1 MAARRHPLWGAILFT
16 GFLAALVGV
25 AVASES
31 YLFALVAWSMIVAAA
46 SVINWM
52 FPRSRFFAISLANYI
67 AVYACLYVFF
77 IETNFQRLD
86 RILYFPG
93 FVLPIA
99 GFLIGAWWQRARIRH
114 IVETH
119 PPTDERRFLRV
130 FWWLLP
136 VFLIGAFT
144 FVLPGLQLEVW
155 ALNAVFMGAMAL
167 IGLIVM
173 LVSRDVAAF
182 LIETGLLFEDFFE
195 RVSGLVIP
203 AFAFLTFYSL
213 DVVIF
218 GSIYRIIDRFSTARN
233 FLINENAIEI
243 SFSDSLY
250 FSLVT
255 LSTVGYGD
263 ITPGTNLIKVIAAA
277 QVVTGVMLLL
287 FGFSE
292 IMNYSRSN
300 SRKNGK

>member
-1 MAARRHPLWGAILFT
+1 MATRRHPLWGAILFT
-16 GFLAALVGV
+16 AFMAALVGV
-25 AVASES
+25 AVAGETF
-31 YLFALVAWSMIVAAA
+31 LFALVAWSMIVAAA
-46 SVINWM
+46 AAINWL

-67 AVYACLYVFF
+67 AVYACLFVFF
-77 IETNFQRLD
+77 IESNFRGID
-86 RILYFPG
+86 RYLYFPG

-99 GFLIGAWWQRARIRH
+99 GFLFGAWWQRKSIRH
-114 IVETH
+114 IVETR
-119 PPTDERRFLRV
+119 PPTDERKFLRV
-130 FWWLLP
+130 FWWLVP
-136 VFLIGAFT
+136 VLLIGAFT
-144 FVLPGLQLEVW
+144 FALPGFQLKIW
-155 ALNAVFMGAMAL
+155 ALDLVFMGCMTAIAV
-167 IGLIVM
+167 IVA

-218 GSIYRIIDRFSTARN
+218 GAIYRIVDRFSTAHN
-233 FLINENAIEI
+233 FLINGEALEI

-263 ITPGTNLIKVIAAA
+263 ITPGTNLIKIIAAA

-292 IMNYSRSN
+292 IMNYSRNNRSG
-300 SRKNGK
+300 R